1 MTQRHFKPRLVRTG
15 WLSRRGA
22 ALHSAHTMSVKSE
35 MSNCQNFE
43 KTGMCATQLVSRWQ
57 DDRWTEG
64 RNPDNLSD
72 VGDYSRARLTQWN
85 NGLIQSI
92 ASTC

>member
-1 MTQRHFKPRLVRTG
+1 MTQRHFKPCLVGTC

-22 ALHSAHTMSVKSE
+22 TLHSAHTMSVKSE
-35 MSNCQNFE
+35 MSNCQNFG
-43 KTGMCATQLVSRWQ
+43 KTGKCATQLVLRWH
-57 DDRWTEG
+57 DDMWTEG

-72 VGDYSRARLTQWN
+72 VGDYSRACLTQSN
-85 NGLIQSI
+85 NGLIQSF